1 MRILTLPVDDSIA
14 DSYNNAAPNEKSRI
28 NSLVNMLL
36 AKFLKEKENSTLF
49 GIMKEMSDEAKNN
62 GLTIEKLGELMD
74 WDKETI
80 KNLFG
85 EDAFSSTN
93 ASPGNSL
100 P

>member
-14 DSYNNAAPNEKSRI
+14 ESYNSAAPQEKSRI

-36 AKFLKEKENSTLF
+36 AKFLKEKDNTTLF
-49 GIMKEMSDEAKNN
+49 SIMEDMSDEAKKN

-74 WDKETI
+74 WDDETM

-85 EDAFSSTN
+85 VGYNIN
-93 ASPGNSL
+93 A
-100 P
+100 